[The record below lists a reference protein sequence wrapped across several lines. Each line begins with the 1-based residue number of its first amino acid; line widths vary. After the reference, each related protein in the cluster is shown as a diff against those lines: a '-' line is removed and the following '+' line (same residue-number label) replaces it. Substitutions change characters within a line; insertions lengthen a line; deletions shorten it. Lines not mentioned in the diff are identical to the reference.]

1 MQSLSCVWLSVTPWT
16 PPGSSVRGI
25 PYWSG
30 SPFPSP
36 GNPPTREANSCFLC
50 LLHRQVCSLPLSHLR
65 SPAETVVGAD
75 MVQWPYHCPM
85 ADNSNSASYIAD
97 AHLRLMRKEDRYG
110 TEKEKYRLWVWAE
123 CGTRGSPSLKQWM
136 TNKVQQKESMS
147 NHRYKEHLQRRRWE
161 NKRKFE
167 DCRFMPGTLE
177 NQTKWELNNSLV
189 VCLIEVVEDVEINY
203 SQRNYL
209 NVSVGTRSH

>member
-1 MQSLSCVWLSVTPWT
+1 MDPSRLLCPWDSLLEWLTISFSRESPN
-16 PPGSSVRGI
+16 
-25 PYWSG
+25 SG
-30 SPFPSP
+30 GELMFP
-36 GNPPTREANSCFLC
+36 
-50 LLHRQVCSLPLSHLR
+50 V
-65 SPAETVVGAD
+65 SPALAGVFFTTEPPEKSSRNCSRGD

-203 SQRNYL
+203 LQRNYL